1 MAIMGL
7 YIQGSWDHAKDLMA
21 IWLTYA
27 PEDTC
32 ANVIDGYMK
41 KFHYKAPKDWEG
53 TRVLT
58 DK

>member
-1 MAIMGL
+1 MTIMGL
-7 YIQGSWDHAKDLMA
+7 YIQGGWGHAKDLMA

-27 PEDTC
+27 PEDKC
-32 ANVIDGYMK
+32 AHVIDSYMK
-41 KFHYKAPKDWEG
+41 KFNYKAPEDWEG